1 MRQQQ
6 QEQQHCSAGG
16 KYGTRSAQSAACI
29 SDTVQ
34 SVLHLTRFR
43 IWNPVFNPCD
53 CVGVLVFDDMVSW
66 QYCRPAACTNHTPS
80 SVPAPCSCSVPSA
93 VSALRSSC
101 QSALS
106 SLRMP
111 STRNEEYRYT
121 DISSLLNSALAV
133 APADAAVNSEQLQQ
147 LAVPEAAGSRVVLVN
162 GTFRPELSDLSAVG
176 EGVYVGGAAGAPA
189 DVLQQLVSALSAVR
203 SSFAAL
209 CLRTSV
215 AWHGMAAECIT
226 DSASWRHVSKGPPHP
241 FSARAASGLL
251 CIGWA

>member
-1 MRQQQ
+1 
-6 QEQQHCSAGG
+6 
-16 KYGTRSAQSAACI
+16 
-29 SDTVQ
+29 
-34 SVLHLTRFR
+34 
-43 IWNPVFNPCD
+43 
-53 CVGVLVFDDMVSW
+53 
-66 QYCRPAACTNHTPS
+66 
-80 SVPAPCSCSVPSA
+80 
-93 VSALRSSC
+93 
-101 QSALS
+101 
-106 SLRMP
+106 MP

-189 DVLQQLVSALSAVR
+189 DVLQQLVSAFSAVR

-215 AWHGMAAECIT
+215 AWHGMAWQQNVSQTQLPGDMSAKGLPIPSVPELPQDCFVSAGRSAELFATLIPT
-226 DSASWRHVSKGPPHP
+226 VQ
-241 FSARAASGLL
+241 ARAPVQRLL
-251 CIGWA
+251 HAVRAGPSRSKYIIPP